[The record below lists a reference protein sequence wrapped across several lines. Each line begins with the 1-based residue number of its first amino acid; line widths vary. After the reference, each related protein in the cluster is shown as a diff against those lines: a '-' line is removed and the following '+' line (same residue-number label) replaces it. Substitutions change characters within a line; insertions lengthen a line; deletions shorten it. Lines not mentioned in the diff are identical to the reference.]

1 MRTVDSGPSD
11 LFGDDE
17 EDGVDSKR
25 KIKRELG
32 QEGFLDELDFEESF
46 QDDED
51 KMEADDKEDDE
62 TKELEV
68 RFDHTFAVYFSELCL
83 QERLKRE
90 YKTANK
96 LREGYIDE
104 SEEEDDD
111 ETKLTGAGKNLQ
123 KTLKKLEKGGGYE
136 DSDEE
141 KNPYAS
147 EVCPIHVSPVR
158 AGPDYTVT

>member
-68 RFDHTFAVYFSELCL
+68 RSDHTFAIYFSEFCL

-111 ETKLTGAGKNLQ
+111 ETKLTLHGLQQHYVKLDEAGKNRKLNDLLD
-123 KTLKKLEKGGGYE
+123 TLEF
-136 DSDEE
+136 
-141 KNPYAS
+141 NQ
-147 EVCPIHVSPVR
+147 
-158 AGPDYTVT
+158 VTK